1 VPEPPQP
8 VAAAAPAS
16 RSSLLDAVKVVIH
29 GVYPGGKIDAARER
43 AIFLAEWSARNPSL
57 RDRYQ

>member
-1 VPEPPQP
+1 
-8 VAAAAPAS
+8 
-16 RSSLLDAVKVVIH
+16 VIH

-43 AIFLAEWSARNPSL
+43 AIFLAEWSARNPSQ